1 MVFTDRFCFNV
12 LLLSC
17 LGLGLAGCAAP
28 DKTARVSTYDF
39 GPGNLQ
45 TPSAAAPAVPAL
57 SVLALADIDA
67 PAALDSTAV
76 LYRLVYADA
85 QQPRAYAQ
93 ARWSMVPAQ
102 LLRQRLRAHLGQSR
116 TVLNLG
122 EAAASAQAV
131 VLRIELEEFCQ
142 VFERADTSTGLVRMR
157 ATALQGT
164 PQGERLL
171 GQRSV
176 VVSRPA
182 TTADASGGVRALT
195 AATDAAVLEL
205 EAWLGGLRR

>member
-1 MVFTDRFCFNV
+1 MALTDRFCFNLM
-12 LLLSC
+12 LLCC
-17 LGLGLAGCAAP
+17 LALGVAGCAAP

-45 TPSAAAPAVPAL
+45 SPSAGAPAVPAL
-57 SVLALADIDA
+57 STLALADIDA

-116 TVLNLG
+116 TILNLG

-142 VFERADTSTGLVRMR
+142 VFERADASTGLVRLR
-157 ATALQGT
+157 ATALQST

-182 TTADASGGVRALT
+182 PTADASGGVRALT

-205 EAWLGGLRR
+205 ETWLGGLRR